1 MPVTTLK
8 HGKVYIELASGA
20 SSVLELRP
28 GAGNLS
34 ISGLRANQTEE
45 IPVMDRNEFLEL
57 VEGAQ
62 TFPTWTLTL
71 IHDGSLTSTTNRTAF
86 DSMLKTGA
94 AASESSMDAGGQV
107 HTGKIYWIGSRSG
120 AASRIDLPNNTFVV
134 DYGEAAEGNTISA
147 SGTSYGR
154 PTFSP

>member
-45 IPVMDRNEFLEL
+45 IPVLEL